1 MNKIDLVPQEAT
13 VLLILQQR
21 RGKSSAQQG
30 SQGRSYYSIRSVA
43 LEFVKTSCIAERQT
57 LFSVG
62 YSSHLRSPAFRLENT
77 QPKTSQNCKLGR
89 NSVNSEVAWLAHLR
103 KDFPTVAFKAAQ
115 TSKSGGAK
123 KPVHASTNAE
133 EASAGVRD

>member
-77 QPKTSQNCKLGR
+77 QPKTSQNCKH
-89 NSVNSEVAWLAHLR
+89 W
-103 KDFPTVAFKAAQ
+103 AQ
-115 TSKSGGAK
+115 FWD
-123 KPVHASTNAE
+123 
-133 EASAGVRD
+133 ASALSKLNRWRLLKLIKIK